1 MASSAD
7 LELLWTRIE
16 VEIDLPHAP
25 TRPAAV
31 RGVSKLWVLPT
42 ALKPKSSVRLHC
54 RQCKVTGVTVNGA
67 AAAAWECLD
76 PHACVVH
83 DPRLAG
89 DGEALETFARAAFLA
104 AHDGELLVRLPA
116 LQGPSSRPGPR
127 FALPDELTTTA
138 AMAATAGADVAL
150 VASAEAG
157 GCGVGGGAVGSSISP
172 SPSPPLNP
180 RAAESRARCLSAM
193 RARLAACALTHGK
206 PLLIEVSFPSQPFL
220 ERFGAVRGFPLQE
233 GPVPPLFLA
242 RSLCSL

>member
-16 VEIDLPHAP
+16 VEIDLPNAP
-25 TRPAAV
+25 TRTAAV
-31 RGVSKLWVLPT
+31 RGVSRLWVLPT

-54 RQCKVTGVTVNGA
+54 RQCKVTAVTINGV

-76 PHACVVH
+76 PHACLVR

-116 LQGPSSRPGPR
+116 LEPSSQPAQR
-127 FALPDELTTTA
+127 FLLPDEIGLA
-138 AMAATAGADVAL
+138 AAAAGGEAEVVLAAL
-150 VASAEAG
+150 AEAG
-157 GCGVGGGAVGSSISP
+157 GGGVGGGVVGNSSTSP
-172 SPSPPLNP
+172 STAALPNP

-193 RARLAACALTHGK
+193 RARLAACTLTHGK
-206 PLLIEVSFPSQPFL
+206 PLLIEVRLPPAQPF
-220 ERFGAVRGFPLQE
+220 
-233 GPVPPLFLA
+233 
-242 RSLCSL
+242 